1 MLNNYDYE
9 DRSII
14 TIKFS
19 KNKDY
24 TNCYLDFFVYER
36 ADTRYFNLL
45 SPFLIYLSG
54 EGNFLRPY
62 YLEEDDVFF
71 RMMFF
76 VVSRNLRSESE
87 NWQDEKDRLFS
98 NMVSYKKRQKNSQ
111 QLFRFLRKLN
121 TVSCTLDLA
130 APKETIVEVLWSLA
144 ELMERWNK

>member
-1 MLNNYDYE
+1 M
-9 DRSII
+9 
-14 TIKFS
+14 
-19 KNKDY
+19 
-24 TNCYLDFFVYER
+24 
-36 ADTRYFNLL
+36 
-45 SPFLIYLSG
+45 
-54 EGNFLRPY
+54 
-62 YLEEDDVFF
+62 FF